1 VPATETR
8 SDNTDQAQTQA
19 GNNEQ
24 SQKPASGNRP
34 PRSRYNRSG
43 RRRQKSDKSGTD
55 ENTNDQSAPAMKIVS
70 DNPNP
75 SSSGNDHKPAE
86 VSRQSTST
94 NSRPDQTA
102 GAKLEGVKSAPDKT
116 THLEPRSS
124 SDNKSRP
131 AATNRSANLKQV
143 ETSSSGPAGNVEKSS
158 DAKKNVSSLQPSQL
172 KSTVR
177 SLADKETTPAA
188 PAKPKDAGPKL
199 QKIETKDH
207 DTDHS

>member
-1 VPATETR
+1 
-8 SDNTDQAQTQA
+8 
-19 GNNEQ
+19 
-24 SQKPASGNRP
+24 
-34 PRSRYNRSG
+34 
-43 RRRQKSDKSGTD
+43 
-55 ENTNDQSAPAMKIVS
+55 MKIVS

-86 VSRQSTST
+86 IRQTTST

-102 GAKLEGVKSAPDKT
+102 SAKLEGVKSVPDKT

-124 SDNKSRP
+124 SDNASRP
-131 AATNRSANLKQV
+131 ATTSRSANLKQV
-143 ETSSSGPAGNVEKSS
+143 ETSSSRPAGNVEKPS

-177 SLADKETTPAA
+177 SLADKEPTTPAT
-188 PAKPKDAGPKL
+188 PPKPKDAGPKL

-207 DTDHS
+207 DTES